1 MMGTRSPQDKLFA
14 ADQIYLDYVGR
25 DSLYGYLAQNRQQLF
40 RDEDFSSL
48 YCLNNGRTSVP
59 PSLAISLLLLRAVE
73 GVSLA
78 EAMERSKY
86 DLRWK
91 VALGLEMEE
100 VPMQKSALQEFE
112 AKLVLL
118 EMGEGLLQKSIAE
131 ARRAGYLNRTFGGW
145 PSTSCFGRGLILGSN
160 AGKRL
165 YEAVTLAGE
174 GFTVLAN
181 MDAVRGFPAA
191 EAAGFPGNVE
201 QAIGSVLGLK
211 VLVAL

>member
-1 MMGTRSPQDKLFA
+1 MRSVKMPR
-14 ADQIYLDYVGR
+14 YLP
-25 DSLYGYLAQNRQQLF
+25 N
-40 RDEDFSSL
+40 
-48 YCLNNGRTSVP
+48 P
-59 PSLAISLLLLRAVE
+59 PSR
-73 GVSLA
+73 
-78 EAMERSKY
+78 R
-86 DLRWK
+86 
-91 VALGLEMEE
+91 LG
-100 VPMQKSALQEFE
+100 
-112 AKLVLL
+112 
-118 EMGEGLLQKSIAE
+118 
-131 ARRAGYLNRTFGGW
+131 RRAMAGTTPNTLNRTFGGW